1 MSVVEEEAPPEGA
14 RLADR
19 ISAELELLSRN
30 VDVLEQLSGRT
41 PKGIIRLSE
50 ALHLPIHK
58 VRYSLH
64 LLEREGVI
72 QPSAD
77 GAVVTDAARQF
88 WESIDRS
95 LDEMVRRIDHLRERA
110 AAHRPAPP
118 PGRKGTRAKPDGA
131 GLHRVHFRAGFDAG
145 MLATSSRTRGPFV
158 SRLPSCWSRI
168 GSPPRG
174 PAPIGVLPRPTAGC
188 SRPGGSVRGRGR
200 MR

>member
-1 MSVVEEEAPPEGA
+1 MPEERSEPPSTVEEDGPTEGA

-19 ISAELELLSRN
+19 ISSELELLSRN

-77 GAVVTDAARQF
+77 GAVVTDSARQF
-88 WESIDRS
+88 WEAIDRS
-95 LDEMVRRIDHLRERA
+95 LGEMTRRIDHLRERA
-110 AAHRPAPP
+110 AAHRPPP
-118 PGRKGTRAKPDGA
+118 PGRKGY
-131 GLHRVHFRAGFDAG
+131 
-145 MLATSSRTRGPFV
+145 
-158 SRLPSCWSRI
+158 
-168 GSPPRG
+168 
-174 PAPIGVLPRPTAGC
+174 
-188 SRPGGSVRGRGR
+188 
-200 MR
+200 